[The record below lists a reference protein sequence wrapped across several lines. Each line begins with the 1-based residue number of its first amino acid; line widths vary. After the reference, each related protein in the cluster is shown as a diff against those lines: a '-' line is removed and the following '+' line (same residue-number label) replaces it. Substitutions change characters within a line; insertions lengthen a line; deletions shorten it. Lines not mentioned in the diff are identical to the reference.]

1 MFSSFFV
8 EARSKKHLI
17 VTFLALLEWYGCAK
31 SGSIRKKPSKT
42 FKLPNGRKKPEF
54 MELVEIQA
62 IMEAI
67 IYVADDPVRWEQFK
81 DVFPEENPETLKQA
95 LAGMVEAFNARPG
108 GMIIREVAGG
118 FRMTTRPEHHE
129 QIRAYLKTRPNAK
142 LSMAALETLA
152 VIAYKQ
158 PVTLA
163 EILAIRGKKSSTA
176 LQTLLERKMVTIVGR
191 KPVVGRPILYGTSKE
206 FLIHFGLK
214 SLSELPTLEEFAQ
227 IASEQL

>member
-1 MFSSFFV
+1 
-8 EARSKKHLI
+8 
-17 VTFLALLEWYGCAK
+17 
-31 SGSIRKKPSKT
+31 
-42 FKLPNGRKKPEF
+42 
-54 MELVEIQA
+54 MEIMEIQS

-67 IYVADDPVRWEQFK
+67 IYVADDPVRLDQFK
-81 DVFPEENPETLKQA
+81 EVFPEESAEILEQA
-95 LAGMVEAFNARPG
+95 LQNLVEGFNARPG

-118 FRMTTRPEHHE
+118 YRMTTRPEHHE
-129 QIRAYLKTRPNAK
+129 RIRAYLKTRPNAK

-176 LQTLLERKMVTIVGR
+176 LQTLLERKMVAIQGR

-206 FLIHFGLK
+206 FLIHFGLN
-214 SLSELPTLEEFAQ
+214 SLADLPTLEEFAQ
-227 IASEQL
+227 IAGEQL

>member
-1 MFSSFFV
+1 M
-8 EARSKKHLI
+8 
-17 VTFLALLEWYGCAK
+17 
-31 SGSIRKKPSKT
+31 
-42 FKLPNGRKKPEF
+42 
-54 MELVEIQA
+54 QA

-67 IYVADDPVRWEQFK
+67 IYVADDPVKIEQFREI
-81 DVFPEENPETLKQA
+81 FPEESREEIEKA
-95 LAGMVEAFNARPG
+95 LASMVENFNSRQG

-118 FRMTTRPEHHE
+118 YRMTTRPEYHE
-129 QIRAYLKTRPNAK
+129 EIRAYLKTRPNAK

-176 LQTLLERKMVTIVGR
+176 LQTLLDRKLVAIVGR

-206 FLIHFGLK
+206 FLIHFGLN
-214 SLSELPTLEEFAQ
+214 SLDDLPTLEEFAQ
-227 IASEQL
+227 IAGDQL

>member
-1 MFSSFFV
+1 M
-8 EARSKKHLI
+8 E
-17 VTFLALLEWYGCAK
+17 
-31 SGSIRKKPSKT
+31 
-42 FKLPNGRKKPEF
+42 KPE
-54 MELVEIQA
+54 MQA
-62 IMEAI
+62 VIEAI
-67 IYVADDPVRWEQFK
+67 IYVAEDPVKLEELRE
-81 DVFPEENPETLKQA
+81 VFPENSKEDIAQA
-95 LAGMVEAFNARPG
+95 LKDAVDTCNARQG
-108 GMIIREVAGG
+108 GMLIREVAGG

-176 LQTLLERKMVTIVGR
+176 LQTLLEKKMIAIVGR

-206 FLIHFGLK
+206 FLIHFGLNN
-214 SLSELPTLEEFAQ
+214 LNELPTLEEFAQ
-227 IASEQL
+227 MAGEQL

>member
-1 MFSSFFV
+1 
-8 EARSKKHLI
+8 
-17 VTFLALLEWYGCAK
+17 
-31 SGSIRKKPSKT
+31 
-42 FKLPNGRKKPEF
+42 
-54 MELVEIQA
+54 MEKQEMQA
-62 IMEAI
+62 IIEAI
-67 IYVADDPVRWEQFK
+67 IYVAEDIVKLEQLRE
-81 DVFPEENPETLKQA
+81 VFPEESKENIEQA
-95 LAGMVEAFNARPG
+95 LKALVETFNARNG
-108 GMIIREVAGG
+108 GMHIREVAGG

-176 LQTLLERKMVTIVGR
+176 LQTLLERKMVAIVGR

-206 FLIHFGLK
+206 FLIHFGLNN
-214 SLSELPTLEEFAQ
+214 LNELPTLEEFAQ
-227 IASEQL
+227 IAGEQL